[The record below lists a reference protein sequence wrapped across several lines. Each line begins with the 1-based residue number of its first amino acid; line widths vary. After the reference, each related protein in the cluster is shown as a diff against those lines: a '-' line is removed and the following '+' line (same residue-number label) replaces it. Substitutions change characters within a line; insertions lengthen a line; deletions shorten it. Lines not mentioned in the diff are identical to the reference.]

1 MATYIAVIGI
11 VKFKRKI
18 LLLKRNLNRNF
29 SPNKWQPVSG
39 SIKEKETAEDAVL
52 REVKEETG
60 LKGKI
65 VKAGKIFE
73 VTDKW
78 GRWVIAPFLVSVN
91 SDKVKIDSREHSKY
105 KWIKPKEINKFDCV
119 KGVKKDLKSVGLL

>member
-1 MATYIAVIGI
+1 MATYIAAIGI
-11 VKFKRKI
+11 VKFKDKI
-18 LLLKRNLNRNF
+18 LLLKRNKDRRF

-39 SIKEKETAEDAVL
+39 SIKEKETAEKAVL

-60 LKGKI
+60 MKGKI

-78 GRWVIAPFLVSVN
+78 GRWVVAPFLVSVN
-91 SDKVKIDSREHSKY
+91 SNKAKIDREHVKY
-105 KWIKPKEINKFDCV
+105 EWIKPKEINRFDCV